1 MAPLFRPESLQS
13 RAQAWLGRPVVIS
26 RIPIIA
32 FATFSIV
39 FVVAIA
45 LFVTFADYTRR
56 VRVSGI
62 ILPHDGLTRVAAP
75 QSGWITDLRVEE
87 GEQVRRGDVLYTLSI
102 DVTTALGATQG
113 AVSDIL
119 AHKRTELT
127 QMLERDTRMRAL
139 DKQATKA
146 RLSDLQRELPQIDE
160 QLRLLEATVSEFSDF
175 AERQK
180 DLMERGIAVSAEYE
194 QRLRAFYA
202 ERAQLPAL
210 SREKVQAE
218 SRLNDLQAELAAFDL
233 QSEAQA
239 ADIRRQI
246 LDIDQQI
253 SESEARREVAV
264 TAPRDGTVTGII
276 TLAGQTVTAGTPL
289 LTIVPDNRPL
299 VAQLLAPGSAIGFL
313 REGMPVLLRYQA
325 FPYQKFG
332 QYPGEVTVISRANL
346 GPEGIGELRGDSQD
360 APVLYRVTVQPQQPY
375 VNAYGRTEE
384 LQAGME
390 VEAHLL
396 VETRP
401 LYQWVLE
408 PIYGLRGAVSG
419 GES

>member
-26 RIPIIA
+26 RIPIMA
-32 FATFSIV
+32 FAVFSVTF
-39 FVVAIA
+39 VAALI

-56 VRVSGI
+56 VRVGGL
-62 ILPHDGLTRVAAP
+62 ILPQEGLTRVAAP
-75 QSGWITDLRVEE
+75 QPGWITDLRVDE
-87 GEQVRRGDVLYTLSI
+87 GQQVRRGDVLYTLSI

-119 AHKRTELT
+119 SAQRDELVR
-127 QMLERDTRMRAL
+127 MLERATHMRAL
-139 DKQATKA
+139 EKRTIQT
-146 RLSDLQRELPQIDE
+146 RLSDLEREIPQIDE
-160 QLRLLEATVSEFSDF
+160 QLRLLDATIAEFSDF
-175 AERQK
+175 AARQK

-194 QRLRAFYA
+194 TRLRAFYA

-210 SREKVQAE
+210 RRDKVQTE
-218 SRLNDLQAELAAFDL
+218 SRLNDLRAEIAAFDL
-233 QSEAQA
+233 QTEAQTTE
-239 ADIRRQI
+239 IRRQI

-276 TLAGQTVTAGTPL
+276 TLAGQTVGAGTPL
-289 LTIVPDNRPL
+289 LTIVPGNRPL
-299 VAQLLAPGSAIGFL
+299 VAQLLAPGSSIGFV

-332 QYPGEVTVISRANL
+332 QYLGRVTVISRANL
-346 GPEGIGELRGDSQD
+346 GPDGMGELRTDSQN
-360 APVLYRVTVQPQQPY
+360 APVLYRVTVQPDLPH
-375 VNAYGRTEE
+375 VNAYGRTEM

-401 LYQWVLE
+401 LYQWILE
-408 PIYGLRGAVSG
+408 PIYGLRGAIAG
-419 GES
+419 GV

>member
-32 FATFSIV
+32 FALFSIT
-39 FVVAIA
+39 FVLAMA
-45 LFVTFADYTRR
+45 FFVSFADYTRR
-56 VRVSGI
+56 VRVSGM
-62 ILPHDGLTRVAAP
+62 ILPQDGLTRVTAP
-75 QSGWITDLRVEE
+75 QSGWVTGLRVSE
-87 GEQVRRGDVLYTLSI
+87 GQQVRRGDVLYTLSI
-102 DVTTALGATQG
+102 DVTTALGATQD
-113 AVSDIL
+113 AVSAIL
-119 AHKRTELT
+119 SDKREELT
-127 QMLERDTRMRAL
+127 QTLERDTRMRAL
-139 DKQATKA
+139 EKQAIRA
-146 RLSDLQRELPQIDE
+146 RLADLEREIPQIDD
-160 QLRLLEATVSEFSDF
+160 QLRLLETTVAEFSGF
-175 AERQK
+175 ADRQR
-180 DLMERGIAVSAEYE
+180 DLLARGVAVSAEYE

-210 SREKVQAE
+210 RRERLQAE

-233 QSEAQA
+233 QTQAQA
-239 ADIRRQI
+239 ADTRRQI

-253 SESEARREVAV
+253 SESEARRELAV

-276 TLAGQTVTAGTPL
+276 TLAGQTVAAGTPL
-289 LTIVPDNRPL
+289 LTIVPQNRPL
-299 VAQLLAPGSAIGFL
+299 VAQLLAPGSAIGFV

-332 QYPGEVTVISRANL
+332 QYPGRVTVISRANL
-346 GPEGIGELRGDSQD
+346 GPEGLGELRPGQD
-360 APVLYRVTVQPQQPY
+360 APVLYRVTVQPDLPH
-375 VNAYGRTEE
+375 VNAYGERQD

-401 LYQWVLE
+401 LYQWIFE
-408 PIYGLRGAVSG
+408 PLYGLRGAISG
-419 GES
+419 GAG